1 MSKSHVV
8 LRLAQAPPPGTSQVQ
23 QASHGPQAPALAPLL
38 PTAPSTQLCYGNT
51 ATGPGTHPTG
61 HYIWGWNSRRPEVIF
76 FCLSTFCKS
85 LCKELALF

>member
-1 MSKSHVV
+1 MSKSHAV

-51 ATGPGTHPTG
+51 ATGPGDTSHG
-61 HYIWGWNSRRPEVIF
+61 ALHLGMELQEARGNFLLLIYI
-76 FCLSTFCKS
+76 L
-85 LCKELALF
+85 